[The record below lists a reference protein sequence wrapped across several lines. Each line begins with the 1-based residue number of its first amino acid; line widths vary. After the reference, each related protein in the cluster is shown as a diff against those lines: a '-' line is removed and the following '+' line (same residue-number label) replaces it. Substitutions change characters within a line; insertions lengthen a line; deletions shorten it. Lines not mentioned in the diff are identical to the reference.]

1 MEKNEKTKQI
11 NNLETP
17 KSGHRHKKTGKENC
31 YLEISKSEKPQ
42 DLEIFQY
49 FFLFHEI
56 FSKSRGFKKKRN
68 ICDQDTY
75 KKHTY
80 KISQQ
85 YLCFSLCNGQ
95 KKQVKVMTS
104 HF

>member
-1 MEKNEKTKQI
+1 MLGHELWRSTWAHVCPFSAENALMEKNEKTKQI

-49 FFLFHEI
+49 FFFISWDI
-56 FSKSRGFKKKRN
+56 F
-68 ICDQDTY
+68 
-75 KKHTY
+75 
-80 KISQQ
+80 KI
-85 YLCFSLCNGQ
+85 
-95 KKQVKVMTS
+95 
-104 HF
+104 